1 MEKTLHSRAE
11 RKTNGSFK
19 NIGWWFK
26 FSFYYLATGK
36 DSIMPS
42 KDCVKE
48 VKMKSFAF
56 YTGAC
61 AFGILVL
68 TVLYFISKGV

>member
-1 MEKTLHSRAE
+1 LEKTLHTRAE
-11 RKTNGSFK
+11 RKTNRGSE

-26 FSFYYLATGK
+26 FSFYHLVTRK
-36 DSIMPS
+36 DPVMPS
-42 KDCVKE
+42 KECVKQ
-48 VKMKSFAF
+48 VKVKSFAF

-61 AFGILVL
+61 AFAILVL

>member
-1 MEKTLHSRAE
+1 LEKTLHSRAE
-11 RKTNGSFK
+11 RKTVGSFK

-26 FSFYYLATGK
+26 FSFCYLVTRK
-36 DSIMPS
+36 DPVMPN

-61 AFGILVL
+61 AFALAVLGILFVL
-68 TVLYFISKGV
+68 S

>member
-1 MEKTLHSRAE
+1 
-11 RKTNGSFK
+11 
-19 NIGWWFK
+19 
-26 FSFYYLATGK
+26 
-36 DSIMPS
+36 MPS

-48 VKMKSFAF
+48 YKVKSFAF

>member
-1 MEKTLHSRAE
+1 
-11 RKTNGSFK
+11 
-19 NIGWWFK
+19 
-26 FSFYYLATGK
+26 
-36 DSIMPS
+36 MPS

-61 AFGILVL
+61 AFAFGVLVAL
-68 TVLYFISKGV
+68 IAISKYS

>member
-1 MEKTLHSRAE
+1 
-11 RKTNGSFK
+11 
-19 NIGWWFK
+19 
-26 FSFYYLATGK
+26 
-36 DSIMPS
+36 MPS

-61 AFGILVL
+61 AFAL
-68 TVLYFISKGV
+68 TVLGILFILS

>member
-1 MEKTLHSRAE
+1 LEKTLHSRAE
-11 RKTNGSFK
+11 RKTIGSFK

-36 DSIMPS
+36 DSVMPS

-48 VKMKSFAF
+48 YKVRSFAF
-56 YTGAC
+56 YMGAC
-61 AFGILVL
+61 AVSLFFIGILLAL
-68 TVLYFISKGV
+68 T